1 MSAVLFDAPGPRSRA
16 RHTLYGVVACV
27 AAAAFVAFVVHRL
40 YVREQITADAWE
52 PFQDPEILAGLV
64 QAFGRTLLAAGS
76 AIVLSIGF
84 GAVFAAGRLS
94 DRLWLRLPCVAVI
107 EFFRATPLVLLILGI
122 FFGFGD
128 TTGRYWALVLALMLY
143 NGSVLAETFRAGINA
158 VPRGQR
164 EAAYAIG
171 LRKTQVTTL
180 ILAPQAVRI
189 MLPAIV
195 SQCVVAL
202 KDTALG
208 FILGSEEAVSVGKLI
223 YISYGNPIA
232 TGIVLAVVFIAINY
246 GLSKLA
252 QFLESRQR
260 RKGRAVLREAPTTVA
275 GGVDD

>member
-1 MSAVLFDAPGPRSRA
+1 MSTVLFDTPGPRSRV
-16 RHTLYGVVACV
+16 RHTLYGVVACI
-27 AAAAFVAFVVHRL
+27 AAAALIAFIVHRL
-40 YVREQITADAWE
+40 YTKEQITADAWK

-64 QAFGRTLLAAGS
+64 KAFGRTLLAAGS
-76 AIVLSIGF
+76 AILLSIVF
-84 GAVFAAGRLS
+84 GAVFASGRLS
-94 DRLWLRLPCVAVI
+94 DRLWLRLPCIAVI

-128 TTGRYWALVLALMLY
+128 TTGRYWALVIALMLY

-164 EAAYAIG
+164 EAGYAIG
-171 LRKTQVTTL
+171 LGKTQVTTL

-189 MLPAIV
+189 MLPAII

-223 YISYGNPIA
+223 YISYANPIA

-246 GLSKLA
+246 TLSKIAHVLEA
-252 QFLESRQR
+252 QQR
-260 RKGRAVLREAPTTVA
+260 RKGRTALKEAQTTVA
-275 GGVDD
+275 GGVSD

>member
-1 MSAVLFDAPGPRSRA
+1 G
-16 RHTLYGVVACV
+16 
-27 AAAAFVAFVVHRL
+27 
-40 YVREQITADAWE
+40 
-52 PFQDPEILAGLV
+52 LAK
-64 QAFGRTLLAAGS
+64 AFGRTLLAAGS
-76 AIVLSIGF
+76 AILLSVVF
-84 GAVFAAGRLS
+84 GAVFASGRLS
-94 DRLWLRLPCVAVI
+94 DRLWLRIPCVAVI

-128 TTGRYWALVLALMLY
+128 TTGRYWALVIALMLY

-171 LRKTQVTTL
+171 LRKGQVTTL

-189 MLPAIV
+189 MLPAII

-208 FILGSEEAVSVGKLI
+208 FIIGSEEAVSVGKLI

-246 GLSKLA
+246 TLSKVA
-252 QFLESRQR
+252 QFLEAQQR
-260 RKGRAVLREAPTTVA
+260 RKGRAALKEAQTTVA
-275 GGVDD
+275 GGVSD